1 MFDDGEWCIRYM
13 PSKTKDATGIACRIP
28 LSPRAQEIIEK
39 YRVAEEHPKMPLFDF
54 PKYSQTYNDNLKKV
68 FQKAG
73 LDRTVV
79 VYNSYDEPEF
89 KCLYELAKSK
99 FARSSFIDTLVGQGV
114 TDNIIC
120 TMSGHAAG
128 SKAFHRYHNSMK
140 NKQQSA
146 AVALLD

>member
-13 PSKTKDATGIACRIP
+13 PSKTKESTAIACRIP
-28 LSPRAQEIIEK
+28 LTPRALQIVRK
-39 YRVAEEHPKMPLFDF
+39 YNMESPHPKMPLFDF
-54 PKYSQTYNDNLKKV
+54 PKHSQTYNDNLKKV

-79 VYNSYDEPEF
+79 VYNAYDEAEF
-89 KCLYELAKSK
+89 KPLYELAMSK
-99 FARSSFIDTLVGQGV
+99 FARSSFIDTLVGHGV

-140 NKQQSA
+140 NKQQSD